1 MTRIQRGAVLRTA
14 NAWDG
19 LRSGTMT
26 VTTTPTP
33 LSARGLAIM
42 QVILQNDPDGQTAVF
57 VGDRRYQY
65 YQLNGGANVTID
77 VCDLS
82 LVYVRTAAG
91 TATVNWLAP
100 E

>member
-1 MTRIQRGAVLRTA
+1 
-14 NAWDG
+14 
-19 LRSGTMT
+19 
-26 VTTTPTP
+26 
-33 LSARGLAIM
+33 
-42 QVILQNDPDGQTAVF
+42 